1 MVLMLGKYNTVGYGD
16 KGGAD
21 AILLPYEISLQGQG
35 RRCIHSGGILL
46 IQQIQAL
53 GILTE

>member
-1 MVLMLGKYNTVGYGD
+1 MVLMLVKYNTVGYSD
-16 KGGAD
+16 KGGVD

-46 IQQIQAL
+46 IQQIQTL
-53 GILTE
+53 GIQTE